1 MKTLTDVR
9 KEFSLQSNTINYIKS
24 EDLKTYLEITDRFIS
39 DETKELVNW
48 LIVNNDT
55 YISDLSNDLDENT
68 LAGFYKAGPPSDPAL
83 KKLYKLL
90 ATIIKNGRQMEIPVF
105 QTKKQFTNIITKKEA
120 PDAIILDL
128 GSEKGRTAVT
138 KKYEPLVHYIAR
150 QWVGK
155 LNLSYEDLVG
165 CCYEGLT
172 YAMNTY
178 GKKNKKS
185 KAEDESVVNYTF
197 GQWAA
202 YCMRNQ
208 ILGNGVYDSHLVRIP
223 KSQQKKEREER
234 GHNRKN
240 ISISG
245 DKAVGHN
252 DEGSKTLFDFMGSTS
267 NTSRNLDD
275 ADLARIWNRIFKL
288 IEDNFD
294 EKVYQAWFSF
304 YGLNGY
310 KKLKNKE
317 IAAKYNMSN
326 SNINYY
332 CSKITRF
339 LKSDPKIKKLLEEAW
354 SLMKECLHDRD
365 VEENDNETTFIR
377 RIENPMIDE

>member
-1 MKTLTDVR
+1 MKTLTER
-9 KEFSLQSNTINYIKS
+9 KDFSLQDNTINYINAD
-24 EDLKTYLEITDRFIS
+24 DLKKYLEITDKFIS
-39 DETKELVNW
+39 DETKELINW

-55 YISDLSNDLDENT
+55 YVSDLSNDLDKNA
-68 LAGFYKAGPPSDPAL
+68 LAAFYKAGIPSNPSHKA
-83 KKLYKLL
+83 LYKLL
-90 ATIIKNGRQMEIPVF
+90 ASIIRNGRQMEIPVF
-105 QTKKQFTNIITKKEA
+105 QTKKQFSNIINKKEA

-128 GSEKGRTAVT
+128 NSEKGRTTVT
-138 KKYEPLVHYIAR
+138 KKYEPLVYYIAR

-155 LNLSYEDLVG
+155 INLTLDDLVG

-185 KAEDESVVNYTF
+185 KADDESVVNYTF
-197 GQWAA
+197 GQYAA

-208 ILGNGVYDSHLVRIP
+208 ILGNGVNNSHLVRIP
-223 KSQQKKEREER
+223 NSQQKKEREER

-245 DKAVGHN
+245 DKAVGHD
-252 DEGSKTLFDFMGSTS
+252 DEGGKSLFDFMGSTS
-267 NTSRNLDD
+267 DTSKNLDE
-275 ADLARIWNRIFKL
+275 ADLERIWKRIFKL

-317 IAAKYNMSN
+317 IAAKYKVSN

-332 CSKITRF
+332 CSKVTRF
-339 LKSDPKIKKLLEEAW
+339 LKGDPKIKKLLAEAW
-354 SLMKECLHDRD
+354 ALMKECLHDRD
-365 VEENDNETTFIR
+365 VEETDNEATFVH
-377 RIENPMIDE
+377 RIESPMIDE

>member
-240 ISISG
+240 ISIL
-245 DKAVGHN
+245 DTMMKAARHYLILWDLHQIQVEILMMQIWLVFGIV
-252 DEGSKTLFDFMGSTS
+252 FS
-267 NTSRNLDD
+267 NL
-275 ADLARIWNRIFKL
+275 
-288 IEDNFD
+288 
-294 EKVYQAWFSF
+294 
-304 YGLNGY
+304 
-310 KKLKNKE
+310 LK
-317 IAAKYNMSN
+317 I
-326 SNINYY
+326 I
-332 CSKITRF
+332 
-339 LKSDPKIKKLLEEAW
+339 
-354 SLMKECLHDRD
+354 LMKRYIKHGLVSMD
-365 VEENDNETTFIR
+365 
-377 RIENPMIDE
+377 